1 MPILLMFF
9 LGPLAV
15 GAAAEYILCRFP
27 KKRFWR
33 TLPPMAAAVAVAAVS
48 LLRYHGWDEAGGG
61 APIETLLFFPGL
73 PALGLFLGLFLGWR
87 LWKYLWK
94 PKVFRERKGKK

>member
-9 LGPLAV
+9 LVPLAA
-15 GAAAEYILCRFP
+15 GAAVEYALCRFP
-27 KKRFWR
+27 KKRLWR
-33 TLPPMAAAVAVAAVS
+33 AVPPLAAAVAAAAVT
-48 LLRYHGWDEAGGG
+48 LFRYHGWNETGGG

-87 LWKYLWK
+87 GWKYLWK
-94 PKVFRERKGKK
+94 PKVFRDRKKR